1 MNKVNISH
9 IAIIPDGN
17 RRWARER
24 KLPEVEG
31 HRISVEKIAPNIIDY
46 LQKIGIKY
54 VTFWGL
60 STENFKNRN
69 KNELDQLFI
78 LMKLMFNKKVNQL
91 AKKNVRIKIIGDIDK
106 LPDDLKKILVKTI
119 KMTENMTG
127 ITVIFAINYG
137 GRDEIIRA
145 LKQITNYKLPITN
158 INEEIFGQYLDTV
171 GIPDP
176 DIVIRTGKEIRL
188 SGFMSWQSAYSE
200 LFFPPVYFPDFTVAI
215 LQDIIEEYNNRKRRY
230 GK

>member
-188 SGFMSWQSAYSE
+188 SGQSAYSE